1 MHICM
6 DWKSITFDWNRA
18 RAFLVTAEEG
28 SLVAAARSLG
38 MTQPTLG
45 RQVAALE
52 SEIGFDLFI
61 RRGRGLE
68 LTPNGIKLLE
78 HVRLMGDAANQFSL
92 SASGKSDVLKGD
104 VSITA
109 SELLS
114 TFMLPPM
121 IKSLR
126 EQEPGIEIEIYSTN
140 EQRDLSRREADI
152 AIRSVRPT
160 QPGLIAK
167 KLCSVQGH
175 LYAAKSYL
183 QKLESPPSIAEL
195 NKANFIDSE
204 KSGRLMTL
212 LNSQGFNLTK
222 QNFPI
227 ISNSH
232 IVQWELVKQGMAI
245 TATVEEIGDNEP
257 LVERVVI
264 SELPLIT
271 MDLWLVTHN
280 ELRTSRRIRR
290 VFDFLVS
297 EFSYN

>member
-28 SLVAAARSLG
+28 SLAAAARSMG
-38 MTQPTLG
+38 TTQPTLG

-52 SEIGFDLFI
+52 SEIGFDLFY

-92 SASGKSDVLKGD
+92 SASGRSDVIEGE

-114 TFMLPPM
+114 TFMLPGM
-121 IKSLR
+121 IKTLR
-126 EQEPGIEIEIYSTN
+126 EVEPGIEIEIYSTN
-140 EQRDLSRREADI
+140 EVRDLNRREADI

-160 QPGLIAK
+160 QPESIAK
-167 KLCSVQGH
+167 RLCSVRGH

-183 QKLESPPSIAEL
+183 QRLGNSPSIDEL
-195 NKANFIDSE
+195 NKANFIDTE
-204 KSGRLMTL
+204 TPGRLMEL
-212 LNSQGFNLTK
+212 LNTQGLSLSK
-222 QNFPI
+222 QNFPV

-232 IVQWELVKQGMAI
+232 IVQWELVKRGVAI
-245 TATVEEIGDNEP
+245 TATLEAIGDNEP
-257 LVERVVI
+257 LVERVVT
-264 SELPLIT
+264 SNSPLIT
-271 MDLWLVTHN
+271 LDLWLVTHN
-280 ELRTSRRIRR
+280 ELRTNRRIRR

-297 EFSYN
+297 EFAYN

>member
-1 MHICM
+1 M
-6 DWKSITFDWNRA
+6 DWRSITFDWNRA

-28 SLVAAARSLG
+28 SLAAAARSLG

-52 SEIGFDLFI
+52 KEIGLDLFT

-92 SASGKSDVLKGD
+92 SASGKSEVIEGD

-114 TFMLPPM
+114 TFMLSPM
-121 IKSLR
+121 IKALR
-126 EQEPGIEIEIYSTN
+126 ETEPGIEIEINSTN
-140 EQRDLSRREADI
+140 EERDLNRREADI
-152 AIRSVRPT
+152 AIRSFRPT
-160 QPGLIAK
+160 QPELIAK
-167 KLCSVQGH
+167 RLCSVRGH

-183 QKLESPPSIAEL
+183 QQLGNPKSMEEL
-195 NKANFIDSE
+195 NKANFIDTE
-204 KSGRLMTL
+204 KPGRLMTL
-212 LNSQGFNLTK
+212 LNSQGFNLTR
-222 QNFPI
+222 QNFPV

-232 IVQWELVKQGMAI
+232 IVQWELVKQGVAI
-245 TATVEEIGDNEP
+245 CATVEEIGDKEP

-264 SELPLIT
+264 SNLPLIT

-280 ELRTSRRIRR
+280 ELRTNRRIRR

-297 EFSYN
+297 EFAGYQH

>member
-1 MHICM
+1 M

-28 SLVAAARSLG
+28 SLAAAARSMG

-52 SEIGFDLFI
+52 SEIGFDLFS

-92 SASGKSDVLKGD
+92 SASGKSDVIEGD

-109 SELLS
+109 SELFS
-114 TFMLPPM
+114 IFVLPPI
-121 IKSLR
+121 IKTLR
-126 EQEPGIEIEIYSTN
+126 EVEPGIEINIHSTN
-140 EQRDLSRREADI
+140 EERDLNRREADI

-160 QPGLIAK
+160 QPELIAK
-167 KLCSVQGH
+167 KLGSVQGH

-183 QKLESPPSIAEL
+183 QRLGNPPSIDEL
-195 NKANFIDSE
+195 NKANFIDTE
-204 KSGRLMTL
+204 NPGRLMQL
-212 LNSQGFNLTK
+212 LNTQGLSLSK
-222 QNFPI
+222 KNFPV

-232 IVQWELVKQGMAI
+232 IVQWELVKRGVAI
-245 TATVEEIGDNEP
+245 SATIEAIGDHEP

-264 SELPLIT
+264 SDLPLIT
-271 MDLWLVTHN
+271 IDLWLVTHN
-280 ELRTSRRIRR
+280 ELRTNRRIRR

-297 EFSYN
+297 EFACD